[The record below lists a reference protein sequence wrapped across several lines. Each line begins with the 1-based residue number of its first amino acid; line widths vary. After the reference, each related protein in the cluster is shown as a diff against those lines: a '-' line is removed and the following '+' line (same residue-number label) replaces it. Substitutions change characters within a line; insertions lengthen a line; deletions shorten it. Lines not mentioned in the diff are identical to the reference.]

1 MTQNVRPSFDQI
13 LESVVILSWVDLL
26 PYHRSG
32 SIHVEYVFGA
42 EGNIS
47 TLKLWLST
55 VRGRWRLLCGV
66 ETKINSCLQF
76 EDCCK
81 SGDLSSN
88 LEFILRYQAAFPPP
102 QNFGRAGLLQIKDP
116 TQNEIATAVD
126 IVKTARSFVDSF
138 WTQPATA

>member
-1 MTQNVRPSFDQI
+1 MKQNVRPGFDQI
-13 LESVVILSWVDLL
+13 LESAVILSWVDLL
-26 PYHRSG
+26 PDRRPG
-32 SIHVEYVFGA
+32 SIHVEYVFGP

-55 VRGRWRLLCGV
+55 VRGRWRFLCGV
-66 ETKINSCLQF
+66 ETGINSCIQF

-81 SGDLSSN
+81 SADLSSN

-102 QNFGRAGLLQIKDP
+102 QNYGRAGLLQIKDP
-116 TQNEIATAVD
+116 TQNEIDIATD
-126 IVKTARSFVDSF
+126 TMKTARSFVDSF